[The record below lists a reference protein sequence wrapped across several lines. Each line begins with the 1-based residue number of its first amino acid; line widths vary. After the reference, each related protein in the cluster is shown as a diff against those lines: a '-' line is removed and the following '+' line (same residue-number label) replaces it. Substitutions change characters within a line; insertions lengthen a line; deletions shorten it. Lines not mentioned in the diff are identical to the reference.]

1 MPVLSQFSKFA
12 EHSDYLLDLPQTS
25 AYSQAILKWLKYLPV
40 VSQFGKVAEHFD
52 YLLDPP
58 QTSV

>member
-25 AYSQAILKWLKYLPV
+25 AYFLRNNYLDLSHSSPNIKYSISEDV
-40 VSQFGKVAEHFD
+40 FGVFRRI
-52 YLLDPP
+52 
-58 QTSV
+58 